1 MTISDE
7 AKQAAR
13 TVRHEQILRIQEQA
27 VKDFTD
33 AHHNPIVRQLNAE
46 LDRLTRLN
54 AELREYAHHESVCGF
69 WLEDSICSC
78 GLAQLLEKMK

>member
-1 MTISDE
+1 MTNADSLKIRLSVMAGQFAIE
-7 AKQAAR
+7 IPGSTATITETLTLAAS
-13 TVRHEQILRIQEQA
+13 
-27 VKDFTD
+27 
-33 AHHNPIVRQLNAE
+33 E

-54 AELREYAHHESVCGF
+54 AELREYAHHESGCGF